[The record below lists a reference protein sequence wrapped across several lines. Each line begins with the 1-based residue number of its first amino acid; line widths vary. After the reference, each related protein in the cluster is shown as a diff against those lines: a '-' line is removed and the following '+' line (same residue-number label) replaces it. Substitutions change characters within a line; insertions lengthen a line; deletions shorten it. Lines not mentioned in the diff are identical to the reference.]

1 MNIKNNVTIQKQE
14 RLYPNNNILQSKKET
29 VNHLEEALE
38 IYYENDDM
46 IKKLKQSEKE
56 IENGEGIE
64 LDVALERLRH
74 KYGY

>member
-14 RLYPNNNILQSKKET
+14 RLYANNNLLQSKKET

-46 IKKLKQSEKE
+46 IKKLKQSEEE